1 MNIRVLLLI
10 ALVALLLGCKQQAS
24 ESYADAADDTAVEH
38 AEKHADPTYVCPM
51 HPQIVRGMP
60 GSCPICGMDLVEQEV
75 DAGGGQAPPVTVGS
89 GLAFN
94 LGLRT
99 ADVVRD
105 TLWKYIETVG
115 RVSYDE
121 DRMWHV
127 HLRSDGW
134 VESLKVR
141 SVGQPVKKGDLLL
154 EYYSPEVLAAQEE
167 YLTALGGPQKLMRR
181 AQERLQ
187 LLGVDAATIA
197 NVRKQRKAQR
207 TVPVYAPASGVV
219 TAMKIREGM
228 YIKPATELMT
238 MADLGQVWMLVDV
251 FEHQL
256 DWVRE
261 GASVDIEVGAVPGRT
276 WEGVVDYIY
285 PELDGKT
292 RSLKVRL
299 KFTND
304 DGVLKPNMFADV
316 KIYGGAKRGV
326 LVVPRESVI
335 LSGGSARV
343 VKRVE
348 DNKYQPVDV
357 VTGMESREH
366 VEVLDGLSEGDVVVT
381 SGQFMIDSESNLKAS
396 FSRFAEQAAGH
407 NH

>member
-1 MNIRVLLLI
+1 MKIRILLLI

-24 ESYADAADDTAVEH
+24 ESYAEAADDTAVEH

-75 DAGGGQAPPVTVGS
+75 DTGGGEAPPVTVGS

-127 HLRSDGW
+127 HLRSAGW

-167 YLTALGGPQKLMRR
+167 YLTALGGPQKLLRR
-181 AQERLQ
+181 SQERLQ
-187 LLGVDAATIA
+187 LLGVDEQTIA
-197 NVRKQRKAQR
+197 SIRKLRKAQR

-299 KFTND
+299 KFAND

-316 KIYGGAKRGV
+316 KIYGGPKRGV

-357 VTGMESREH
+357 VTGMESRER

-396 FSRFAEQAAGH
+396 FSRFAEQASGH

>member
-1 MNIRVLLLI
+1 MTSRILLI
-10 ALVALLLGCKQQAS
+10 LALAALLFGCEKKAS
-24 ESYADAADDTAVEH
+24 ESYEKAADDTAVEH
-38 AEKHADPTYVCPM
+38 ALKHADPTYVCPM
-51 HPQIVRGMP
+51 HPQIVRGEP

-75 DAGGGQAPPVTVGS
+75 DEGGGEAPPVTVGS

-99 ADVVRD
+99 ATVARD

-127 HLRSDGW
+127 HLRSAGW

-141 SVGQPVKKGDLLL
+141 SVGQPVKKGELLL

-167 YLTALGGPQKLMRR
+167 YLTALGGPQKLLSR
-181 AQERLQ
+181 AKERLQ
-187 LLGVDAATIA
+187 LLGVSSETID
-197 NVRKQRKAQR
+197 VIRKQRKARR
-207 TVPVYAPASGVV
+207 TVPVYAPESGVV
-219 TAMKIREGM
+219 TTMNIREGM

-238 MADLGQVWMLVDV
+238 LADLGQVWMLVDV

-256 DWVRE
+256 DWVTE

-276 WEGVVDYIY
+276 WEGSVDYIY

-299 KFTND
+299 KFAND

-316 KIYGGAKRGV
+316 KIYGGPKRDV

-343 VKRVE
+343 VKQVE
-348 DNKYQPVDV
+348 DTKYQPVEI
-357 VTGMESREH
+357 VTGMESSEL
-366 VEVLDGLSEGDVVVT
+366 VEVLNGLSEGDVVVA

-396 FSRFAEQAAGH
+396 FSRFAEQASGH